1 MVMNETYVTLS
12 GWLGADVSMRE
23 AGGVPV
29 ASFRVAS
36 TPRRYQRRTDT
47 WEDGDT
53 QWYRVNAWR
62 ALAENCD
69 RSLRRGDPVVVH
81 GKLSAHTWTTKA
93 GAEVTT
99 FEVEASFVGHDLN
112 RGTSSFA
119 RRRLAAPAVAPDG
132 PAAEGS
138 VPGPAQGP
146 VQEPTEGSVPG
157 ATEAEAAVE
166 GAAEEAT
173 GHAA

>member
-1 MVMNETYVTLS
+1 MNETYVTLS
-12 GWLGADVSMRE
+12 GWLGADVTLRE

-36 TPRRYQRRTDT
+36 TPRRYQRKTGS

-81 GKLSAHTWTTKA
+81 GKLSAHVWTTKA
-93 GAEVTT
+93 GMEVTT

-112 RGTSSFA
+112 RGTSTFE
-119 RRRLAAPAVAPDG
+119 RRKLTAGLPPADDPVPDG
-132 PAAEGS
+132 PE
-138 VPGPAQGP
+138 PGGTIDAGPEEPA
-146 VQEPTEGSVPG
+146 V
-157 ATEAEAAVE
+157 
-166 GAAEEAT
+166 
-173 GHAA
+173 HAA